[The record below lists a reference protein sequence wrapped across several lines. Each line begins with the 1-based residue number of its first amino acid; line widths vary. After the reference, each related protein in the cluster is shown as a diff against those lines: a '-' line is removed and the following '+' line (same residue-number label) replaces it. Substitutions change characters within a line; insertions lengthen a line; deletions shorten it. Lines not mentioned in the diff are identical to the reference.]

1 MIIDS
6 KNETLNFILLRKG
19 GDKMF
24 IHKSIKKPDL
34 PPIIN
39 SSRNKINRNL
49 FLIKPFLSELNSS
62 QKMNMSRNSNN
73 FEKDTTLK
81 TKSIISETQKI
92 DDSIFDAMINTNT
105 NTNSNSNKKTRSLG
119 TSYNFN
125 DLSPDYN
132 KSLNE
137 IKNDKNSEINN
148 AYFSR
153 NNNLFNNNFIKYK
166 SNILS
171 FDSLKKQLEE
181 KIDNHI
187 SKSIETP
194 RIEKDIK
201 CAEKKQFNF
210 MKNFQNNNNFVIH
223 DYKFSKRASQNN
235 LSYSSINK
243 MSYNNDRSY
252 NNNKKRRAILIKD
265 IAINSLLS
273 EYEKNKVKLTKLT
286 PFIIRDNYM
295 RTKYG
300 LNIKPE
306 INNYELKMD
315 INKNFKFP
323 IKYKNY
329 RSFFDLAKTYQQ

>member
-19 GDKMF
+19 GDKLF

-49 FLIKPFLSELNSS
+49 FLFKPFLNELNSS

-81 TKSIISETQKI
+81 TKSIVSETQKI
-92 DDSIFDAMINTNT
+92 DDSIFDAMINT

-125 DLSPDYN
+125 DFSPDYN

-137 IKNDKNSEINN
+137 IKNDKNNEINK

-166 SNILS
+166 SNILT
-171 FDSLKKQLEE
+171 FDSLKKQLDENM
-181 KIDNHI
+181 DNHA

-194 RIEKDIK
+194 RIEKDK
-201 CAEKKQFNF
+201 SKEKKQFIF
-210 MKNFQNNNNFVIH
+210 MKNLQNNNNFVIH
-223 DYKFSKRASQNN
+223 DYKFSKRANQNN
-235 LSYSSINK
+235 LSYNTINK
-243 MSYNNDRSY
+243 MNYNIDRSY

-273 EYEKNKVKLTKLT
+273 EYEKNKSKLTKLT

-300 LNIKPE
+300 LNLKPE

-315 INKNFKFP
+315 ISKNFKFP